1 MATRRQILKYGLLS
15 SLSYLLPNL
24 IKAQNEPLIKRII
37 PSSGESIPIIGL
49 GSSATFSSMARSED
63 FDTVRSVMK
72 ALLDNGGTVFDTA
85 PSYAAGAS
93 EEVAGHIVNELDAVE
108 KVFWATKVNVQPRG
122 SSSPVDPE
130 KAREQIE
137 RSFKAIGKTPIDLIQ
152 VHNLADV
159 PTQLGI
165 LKEMKSEGRVKYIGV
180 TTTASRRYQETIDIM
195 KNNQIDF
202 IGIDYAIDD
211 RDAAESLI
219 PAAQDYGVAVM
230 VYLPFGRSRLWSR
243 VRGQAMP
250 EWSKEFHANTW
261 AQFFLK
267 YLVANPGVTVITPS
281 TSKPINMIDNLG
293 AGRGIIPDQATL
305 KRMEEVIDKLPSA

>member
-195 KNNQIDF
+195 KNNPIYTQLIL
-202 IGIDYAIDD
+202 
-211 RDAAESLI
+211 SL
-219 PAAQDYGVAVM
+219 Y
-230 VYLPFGRSRLWSR
+230 
-243 VRGQAMP
+243 
-250 EWSKEFHANTW
+250 H
-261 AQFFLK
+261 
-267 YLVANPGVTVITPS
+267 
-281 TSKPINMIDNLG
+281 
-293 AGRGIIPDQATL
+293 
-305 KRMEEVIDKLPSA
+305 

>member
-1 MATRRQILKYGLLS
+1 MFLRLHLL
-15 SLSYLLPNL
+15 
-24 IKAQNEPLIKRII
+24 
-37 PSSGESIPIIGL
+37 
-49 GSSATFSSMARSED
+49 
-63 FDTVRSVMK
+63 
-72 ALLDNGGTVFDTA
+72 
-85 PSYAAGAS
+85 
-93 EEVAGHIVNELDAVE
+93 
-108 KVFWATKVNVQPRG
+108 
-122 SSSPVDPE
+122 
-130 KAREQIE
+130 IE
-137 RSFKAIGKTPIDLIQ
+137 

-180 TTTASRRYQETIDIM
+180 TTTASRIYQETIDIM

-243 VRGQAMP
+243 VRGQAVP

-267 YLVANPGVTVITPS
+267 YLVFRSRCNGNICIFETFIFICFPKIYLSLSWIKAFLS
-281 TSKPINMIDNLG
+281 LF
-293 AGRGIIPDQATL
+293 L
-305 KRMEEVIDKLPSA
+305 